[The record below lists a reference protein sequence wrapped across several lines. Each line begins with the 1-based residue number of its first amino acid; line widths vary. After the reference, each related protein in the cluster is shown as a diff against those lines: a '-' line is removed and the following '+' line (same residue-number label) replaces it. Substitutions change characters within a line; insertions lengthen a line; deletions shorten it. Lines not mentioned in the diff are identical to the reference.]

1 MASHRSSKSPSRA
14 ATVTM
19 VGLAAGTV
27 AMVPNV
33 GEAAPAQTFA
43 QVQAEVNS
51 LNAQADAGT
60 QNYDADQQAYAQLQ
74 QRIDG
79 LQSQIV
85 TDTAQTH
92 ELQKSMGLQA
102 GAQYQQDGVSE
113 ALQLALT
120 ANPDA
125 YLNQASVINESG
137 QQDAARLKQLEA
149 TQVQLKQDVANAANL
164 VAEQLATVRQQAVT
178 DANIKSEL
186 SKAQSLLNTLTAQ
199 QQAEVENGGNGTAQ
213 TTFTGV
219 LPPVS
224 GRAAVAVAY
233 AKSKLGDEYVR
244 GGNGPSIFDCSGL
257 TQESWKAAGVGI
269 ERTSYEQYASLPHIP
284 ISDLQ
289 PGDLVF
295 FFGSSEGPQ
304 HVGIYVGDGELIHAP
319 HPGTVVQY
327 ASLYGSDMPI
337 VGAARV
343 D

>member
-33 GEAAPAQTFA
+33 GQAAPAQTFA
-43 QVQAEVNS
+43 QVQAEVNA
-51 LNAQADAGT
+51 LNAQADATT
-60 QNYDADQQAYAQLQ
+60 QTYDAAQQTYAQLQ

-85 TDTAQTH
+85 TDTAQMH
-92 ELQKSMGLQA
+92 QLQKNMGLQA
-102 GAQYQQDGVSE
+102 GAQYQQNGVSE

-125 YLNQASVINESG
+125 FLAQASVVDETG
-137 QQDAARLKQLEA
+137 QQDAARLKELNA
-149 TQVQLKQDVANAANL
+149 TQTQLKQDIANAANML
-164 VAEQLATVRQQAVT
+164 AEQQATVKQLASA
-178 DANIKSEL
+178 DASIKKTL
-186 SKAQSLLNTLTAQ
+186 SLAQTLLNSLTAIQ
-199 QQAEVENGGNGTAQ
+199 RAEVENGGNGTAQ

-269 ERTSYEQYASLPHIP
+269 QRTSYEQYASLPHIP